1 MAHYAWVD
9 SNNNVVNVSVVAN
22 ENNMKDGVEDEATGA
37 AYLAEVHKEKD
48 FVKNGGRFIKTSI
61 NTRKNEHTEG
71 GTPLRGHAACNGGTY
86 DPVNDQFRPIKDFPS
101 WTWNPTNAAWEAPV
115 LPTEQQ
121 VADGWYW
128 NEETQVWTEP
138 PSE

>member
-9 SNNNVVNVSVVAN
+9 SNNNVVNVSVVAD
-22 ENNMKDGVEDEATGA
+22 EDNMKDGVEDEATGA

-48 FVKNGGRFIKTSI
+48 FVKNGGRFIKTSL
-61 NTRKNEHTEG
+61 NTRNNEHKRG
-71 GTPLRGHAACNGGTY
+71 GTPLRGHTACKGGTY
-86 DPVNDQFRPIKDFPS
+86 DPVNDQFRPIKYFS
-101 WTWNPTNAAWEAPV
+101 NWTWNPTNATWEAPV

-121 VADGWYW
+121 EADGWYW
-128 NEETQVWTEP
+128 NEETQLWTEP

>member
-9 SNNNVVNVSVVAN
+9 SNNIVVNVSVVKN

-48 FVKNGGRFIKTSI
+48 FVKNGGTFIKTSI
-61 NTRKNEHTEG
+61 RTINNQHIGG
-71 GTPLRGHAACNGGTY
+71 GTPLRGYYATMGGTY
-86 DPVNDQFRPIKDFPS
+86 DPVNDQFRPIQPFPS
-101 WTWNPTNAAWEAPV
+101 WNWDVANAQWVAPV
-115 LPTEQQ
+115 AMTAEQE
-121 VADGWYW
+121 AALCYW
-128 NEETQVWTEP
+128 NEETQAWTEP